1 MSFDFVP
8 VAAAAAP
15 FSVLPA
21 AEPEGAVVLVSA
33 HSGRAYPPEFLAAA
47 ALDAHSLR
55 LSEDGFVDELF
66 AAAPAAGAAML
77 RAHFPRAWC
86 DANREPFELDPAMF
100 EDALPAHANTA
111 SPRVAAGLGTIARVV
126 ASGQPIYRRKLR
138 YAEAEARLRSC
149 WRPFH
154 AALAALIGERLERF
168 GACLVLDCHSMPADG
183 TGSGA
188 EVVLGDLHG
197 TSCAR
202 TITAAAERLAGAA
215 GFAVRRNDPYAGGYI
230 TRAYG
235 RPQGGVHVLQLEI
248 ARSLYMDERRI
259 EKLPGFDGVA
269 ARIGEVARALA
280 GAAPRLLGLD

>member
-15 FSVLPA
+15 FSILPA

-33 HSGRAYPPEFLAAA
+33 HSGRAYPPEFVAAA
-47 ALDAHSLR
+47 ALDARSLR

-66 AAAPAAGAAML
+66 ATAPAAGAAML

-100 EDALPAHANTA
+100 EDALPPHANTA

-154 AALAALIGERLERF
+154 AALAALIGERLQRL

-183 TGSGA
+183 GGNGA

-202 TITAAAERLAGAA
+202 AITAAAERLAGAA
-215 GFAVRRNDPYAGGYI
+215 GFTVRRNDPYAGGYI

-248 ARSLYMDERRI
+248 ARRLYMDERRI
-259 EKLPGFDGVA
+259 EKLPGFDTIA
-269 ARIGEVARALA
+269 ARIGEMTRALV